1 MQWPLNLTRMLDAI
15 RALSPTG
22 RLALGAACLAL
33 FAGLAYLGNQ
43 QVSSADCY
51 LLDGELFSAT
61 QLREIQA
68 ALGKAG
74 LESQVEGAKVKV
86 PRGQE
91 AKYMAAL
98 ASSGA
103 LADFGSYMK
112 QAVSGNNLMLY
123 GPQQEARAKVA
134 LLSELQLAIC
144 RMPGIESAFVH
155 IDQES
160 RRGFRETSV
169 ISASVAVQPRGNRSL
184 DDAMVAAIRGM
195 VAAARVGL
203 RPESVTVVD
212 LSGPRLF
219 AGNGGD
225 PKAAA
230 SAGSYADHK
239 KRLELDWQEKIG
251 RLLEQIAPGAL
262 VTTNVEL
269 EREVTSEEKSTE
281 YAERASETRG
291 GAPTTEKHIV
301 REGRTPKR
309 VTVSVAVPHTYYE
322 QVWRKRHVSPY
333 DSSQRMPRDG
343 ELAEIEIAEKKNI
356 EAAIAP
362 LLGNADQATDGISHV
377 AVTTFYPLAVAP
389 PAQPLGSE
397 LVRAWLL
404 ANWRSVGV
412 GLFVVL
418 GFMTIRNALR
428 ATRPVRSIDRNPP
441 LHSQEPHLPR
451 PHAVA
456 RSREAVHSQAFS
468 ASSDH
473 PSREKSAASGG
484 LREELSELVRVHPD
498 SAASLLRT
506 WIGNAG

>member
-1 MQWPLNLTRMLDAI
+1 MQWPLNLTRTLEAI
-15 RALSPTG
+15 RALSPAG
-22 RLALGAACLAL
+22 RVALGAACLAL
-33 FAGLAYLGNQ
+33 VAGLAYLANQ

-51 LLDGELFSAT
+51 LLGGELFSAT

-98 ASSGA
+98 ASSGV

-112 QAVSGNNLMLY
+112 QAVNGNNLMLY

-184 DDAMVAAIRGM
+184 DDSMVAAIRGM

-225 PKAAA
+225 PKAAP
-230 SAGSYADHK
+230 SGGSYADLK

-281 YAERASETRG
+281 YDQRASETKG

-322 QVWRKRHVSPY
+322 QVWRKRHVSPH
-333 DSSQRMPRDG
+333 SQRMPRDG
-343 ELAEIEIAEKKNI
+343 ELAEIEQAEKKNI

-362 LLGNADQATDGISHV
+362 LLGNADQATGGISHV
-377 AVTTFYPLAVAP
+377 AVTTFYPPTVAP
-389 PAQPLGSE
+389 PTPPLNSE
-397 LVRAWLL
+397 LIRAWLL

-412 GLFVVL
+412 GLLVVL
-418 GFMTIRNALR
+418 AFMTIRNALK
-428 ATRPVRSIDRNPP
+428 AAKPVRTISPP
-441 LHSQEPHLPR
+441 VLSQEPHLPR
-451 PHAVA
+451 PHAAA
-456 RSREAVHSQAFS
+456 RGREAMPSQASS
-468 ASSDH
+468 ASSEQA
-473 PSREKSAASGG
+473 SREKSAAAGG

-506 WIGNAG
+506 WIGNSG